1 MRTVQPQLIG
11 DSMATRKPAKAEK
24 PAKITASKKA
34 VTKKPAA
41 KPAAKKPVVKKP
53 VAKAK
58 TKARVVQ
65 AQEQELEFK
74 PVSSFLSMHAAMDPE
89 AQAAMIAE
97 QTKRAFDVEAY
108 VQFNVAQ
115 TQVARSIVEEN
126 VTDAMQS
133 WAINAGGN
141 REMIMRTTDDVYR
154 NRLMMLNL
162 LKPEN
167 PVEAAFQESMINK
180 TKLEYL
186 QHRNTMN
193 RRMAEIA
200 YEMANAIKAIGAAS
214 EKFYNANEEM
224 AAFIN
229 DTADENAVWFDGELR
244 KMMREASNV
253 TNDQR
258 IQHTMEISQLLA
270 QDAQTGRAR
279 IREVAEFAQ
288 GLGDSLQELQE
299 SGNELREEVINIR
312 EKIDASQRRIA
323 DTIVNKR
330 G

>member
-1 MRTVQPQLIG
+1 
-11 DSMATRKPAKAEK
+11 MATRKPAAA
-24 PAKITASKKA
+24 PAKAAAKA
-34 VTKKPAA
+34 KKPAA
-41 KPAAKKPVVKKP
+41 GKAPAKKPVIK
-53 VAKAK
+53 ATKAK
-58 TKARVVQ
+58 ITRKPKATKPEAV
-65 AQEQELEFK
+65 EQELDFK
-74 PVSSFLSMHAAMDPE
+74 PVSSFLSMHAGMDPE

-162 LKPEN
+162 LKPAN

-186 QHRNTMN
+186 QHRNVMN
-193 RRMAEIA
+193 RRMADIA
-200 YEMANAIKAIGAAS
+200 HDMANAIKAIGTAS
-214 EKFYNANEEM
+214 EKFYHANEEM
-224 AAFIN
+224 AAFIDDVAN
-229 DTADENAVWFDGELR
+229 ENAEWFDGELR
-244 KMMREASNV
+244 TMMREATNV

-258 IQHTMEISQLLA
+258 IQHTMEVSQLLA
-270 QDAQTGRAR
+270 NDAQVGRAR

-288 GLGDSLQELQE
+288 SLGDSLQELQE
-299 SGNELREEVINIR
+299 NGNELREEVISIR

-323 DTIVNKR
+323 DTIVGKKA
-330 G
+330 

>member
-1 MRTVQPQLIG
+1 
-11 DSMATRKPAKAEK
+11 MATTKPA
-24 PAKITASKKA
+24 
-34 VTKKPAA
+34 KKPAA
-41 KPAAKKPVVKKP
+41 PAKKAAAPTAKKPAAKKPAPKAVK
-53 VAKAK
+53 AKAK
-58 TKARVVQ
+58 PRARVEAV
-65 AQEQELEFK
+65 EPELEFK

-162 LKPEN
+162 LTPEN

-186 QHRNTMN
+186 QHRNVMN
-193 RRMAEIA
+193 RRMADIA
-200 YEMANAIKAIGAAS
+200 QDMALAIKAIGAAS

-229 DTADENAVWFDGELR
+229 DVADENAEWLDGDLR

-258 IQHTMEISQLLA
+258 IQHTMEVSQLLA

-279 IREVAEFAQ
+279 IREVADFAQ

-312 EKIDASQRRIA
+312 EKIDAGQRRIS
-323 DTIVNKR
+323 DNIVNKR
-330 G
+330 K

>member
-1 MRTVQPQLIG
+1 
-11 DSMATRKPAKAEK
+11 MAT
-24 PAKITASKKA
+24 
-34 VTKKPAA
+34 
-41 KPAAKKPVVKKP
+41 KKPVVKKAAATKKAPVKKPTVKKP
-53 VAKAK
+53 VAKI
-58 TKARVVQ
+58 TKKATPKKAVKK
-65 AQEQELEFK
+65 AQPVAEQELDFK
-74 PVSSFLSMHAAMDPE
+74 PMTSFLSMHAGMDPE
-89 AQAAMIAE
+89 AQAQMIAE
-97 QTKRAFDVEAY
+97 QTRRAFDVEAY

-162 LKPEN
+162 LKPEDSTQ
-167 PVEAAFQESMINK
+167 AAFQDSMITK

-193 RRMAEIA
+193 RRMVDIA
-200 YEMANAIKAIGAAS
+200 HDMANAIKAIGEAS
-214 EKFYNANEEM
+214 EKFFHANEEM
-224 AAFIN
+224 AAFTDDVAN
-229 DTADENAVWFDGELR
+229 ENAEWFDGDL
-244 KMMREASNV
+244 KQMMRESTNI

-258 IQHTMEISQLLA
+258 ISQTMEVGQLLGK
-270 QDAQTGRAR
+270 DAQVGRAR

-288 GLGDSLQELQE
+288 SLGDSLQELQE
-299 SGNELREEVINIR
+299 NGNELRDEVTNIR

-323 DTIVNKR
+323 DTIMKR
-330 G
+330 V

>member
-1 MRTVQPQLIG
+1 
-11 DSMATRKPAKAEK
+11 MA
-24 PAKITASKKA
+24 
-34 VTKKPAA
+34 TKKPAA
-41 KPAAKKPVVKKP
+41 KPATKKATTKKP

-58 TKARVVQ
+58 KPAPRTKTVAKTKTTRKPQVVETV
-65 AQEQELEFK
+65 EQELDFK
-74 PVSSFLSMHAAMDPE
+74 PVSSFMSLHAAMDPE

-162 LKPEN
+162 LRPET
-167 PVEAAFQESMINK
+167 PEQAAFQESMINK

-186 QHRNTMN
+186 QHRNSMN
-193 RRMAEIA
+193 RRMVEISQD
-200 YEMANAIKAIGAAS
+200 MAQAIKAIGEAS
-214 EKFYNANEEM
+214 EKFYHANEEM
-224 AAFIN
+224 AAYIQ
-229 DTADENAVWFDGELR
+229 DVATENAQWLDGELR
-244 KMMREASNV
+244 DQMREATNI

-258 IQHTMEISQLLA
+258 ISQTMEVSQLLA
-270 QDAQTGRAR
+270 KDAQANRVR
-279 IREVAEFAQ
+279 IKEVAEFAQ

-299 SGNELREEVINIR
+299 NGNELREEVITLR
-312 EKIDASQRRIA
+312 ESIDANQRRVA
-323 DTIVNKR
+323 DTIVGKR
-330 G
+330 R

>member
-1 MRTVQPQLIG
+1 
-11 DSMATRKPAKAEK
+11 
-24 PAKITASKKA
+24 
-34 VTKKPAA
+34 
-41 KPAAKKPVVKKP
+41 
-53 VAKAK
+53 
-58 TKARVVQ
+58 
-65 AQEQELEFK
+65 
-74 PVSSFLSMHAAMDPE
+74 
-89 AQAAMIAE
+89 MIAE

-186 QHRNTMN
+186 QHRNVMN
-193 RRMAEIA
+193 RRMADIA

-258 IQHTMEISQLLA
+258 IQHTMEVSQLLA
-270 QDAQTGRAR
+270 NDAQTGRAR

-312 EKIDASQRRIA
+312 EKIDAGQRRIA

-330 G
+330 K

>member
-1 MRTVQPQLIG
+1 
-11 DSMATRKPAKAEK
+11 MAT
-24 PAKITASKKA
+24 
-34 VTKKPAA
+34 
-41 KPAAKKPVVKKP
+41 KKPVVKKAAATKKPAVKKPQPKTKTTTKKP
-53 VAKAK
+53 VAKITAKK
-58 TKARVVQ
+58 TKPE
-65 AQEQELEFK
+65 AQPGEQELEFK
-74 PVSSFLSMHAAMDPE
+74 PMSSFLSMHAGMDPE
-89 AQAAMIAE
+89 QQAALIAE
-97 QTKRAFDVEAY
+97 QTRRAFDVEAY

-162 LKPEN
+162 LKPAN

-193 RRMAEIA
+193 RRMADIA
-200 YEMANAIKAIGAAS
+200 HDMAMAIKAIGQAS
-214 EKFYNANEEM
+214 EKFYHANEEM
-224 AAFIN
+224 AAFID
-229 DTADENAVWFDGELR
+229 DTANENAIWFDGALR
-244 KMMREASNV
+244 SMMREATGV

-258 IQHTMEISQLLA
+258 ISQTMEVSQMLA

-299 SGNELREEVINIR
+299 NGNELREEVINIR

-323 DTIVNKR
+323 DTIAR
-330 G
+330 R

>member
-1 MRTVQPQLIG
+1 
-11 DSMATRKPAKAEK
+11 MATRKPAAA
-24 PAKITASKKA
+24 PAKAAAKA
-34 VTKKPAA
+34 KKPAA
-41 KPAAKKPVVKKP
+41 GKAPAKKPVIK
-53 VAKAK
+53 ATKAK
-58 TKARVVQ
+58 ITRKPKATKPEAV
-65 AQEQELEFK
+65 EQELDFK
-74 PVSSFLSMHAAMDPE
+74 PMSSFLSMHAGMDPE

-162 LKPEN
+162 LKPAN

-186 QHRNTMN
+186 QHRNVMN
-193 RRMAEIA
+193 RRMADIA
-200 YEMANAIKAIGAAS
+200 HDMANAIKAIGAAS
-214 EKFYNANEEM
+214 EKFYHANEEM
-224 AAFIN
+224 AAFIDDVAN
-229 DTADENAVWFDGELR
+229 ENAEWFDGDLR
-244 KMMREASNV
+244 SMMREATNV

-258 IQHTMEISQLLA
+258 IQQTMEVSQLLA
-270 QDAQTGRAR
+270 NDAQVGRAR

-299 SGNELREEVINIR
+299 NGNELREEVISIR

-323 DTIVNKR
+323 DTIVAKKPK
-330 G
+330 

>member
-1 MRTVQPQLIG
+1 
-11 DSMATRKPAKAEK
+11 MAT
-24 PAKITASKKA
+24 
-34 VTKKPAA
+34 
-41 KPAAKKPVVKKP
+41 KKPVVKKAAATKKAPVKKPTVKKP
-53 VAKAK
+53 VAKI
-58 TKARVVQ
+58 TKKATPKKAVKK
-65 AQEQELEFK
+65 AQPVAEQELDFK
-74 PVSSFLSMHAAMDPE
+74 PMTSFLSMHAGMDPE
-89 AQAAMIAE
+89 AQAQMIAE
-97 QTKRAFDVEAY
+97 QTRRAFDVEAY

-162 LKPEN
+162 LKPEDSTQ
-167 PVEAAFQESMINK
+167 AAFQDSMITK

-193 RRMAEIA
+193 RRMVDIA
-200 YEMANAIKAIGAAS
+200 HDMANAIKAIGEAS
-214 EKFYNANEEM
+214 EKFFHANEEM
-224 AAFIN
+224 AAFIDDVAN
-229 DTADENAVWFDGELR
+229 ENAEWFDGDL
-244 KMMREASNV
+244 KQMMRESTNI

-258 IQHTMEISQLLA
+258 ISQTMEVGQLLGK
-270 QDAQTGRAR
+270 DAQVGRAR

-288 GLGDSLQELQE
+288 SLGDSLQELQE
-299 SGNELREEVINIR
+299 NGNELRDEVTNIR

-323 DTIVNKR
+323 DTIMKR
-330 G
+330 V

>member
-1 MRTVQPQLIG
+1 
-11 DSMATRKPAKAEK
+11 MAT
-24 PAKITASKKA
+24 
-34 VTKKPAA
+34 
-41 KPAAKKPVVKKP
+41 KKPVVKKAAATKKPAVKKPQPKTKTTTKKP
-53 VAKAK
+53 VAKITAKK
-58 TKARVVQ
+58 TKPV
-65 AQEQELEFK
+65 AQPVEQELEFK
-74 PVSSFLSMHAAMDPE
+74 PMSSFLSMHAGMDPE
-89 AQAAMIAE
+89 QQAAMIAE
-97 QTKRAFDVEAY
+97 QTRRAFDVEAY

-162 LKPEN
+162 LKPAN

-193 RRMAEIA
+193 RRMADIA
-200 YEMANAIKAIGAAS
+200 HDMANAIKAIGQAS
-214 EKFYNANEEM
+214 EKFYHANEEM
-224 AAFIN
+224 AAFID
-229 DTADENAVWFDGELR
+229 DTANENAEWFDGALR
-244 KMMREASNV
+244 SMMREATGV

-258 IQHTMEISQLLA
+258 ISQTMEVSQMLA

-299 SGNELREEVINIR
+299 NGNELREEVINIR

-323 DTIVNKR
+323 DTIAR
-330 G
+330 R

>member
-1 MRTVQPQLIG
+1 
-11 DSMATRKPAKAEK
+11 MA
-24 PAKITASKKA
+24 
-34 VTKKPAA
+34 TKKPAA
-41 KPAAKKPVVKKP
+41 KAATKKPVVKKPVVKKPVVKKP
-53 VAKAK
+53 VAKIKAK
-58 TKARVVQ
+58 TTRKPKVEAAV
-65 AQEQELEFK
+65 ELEFK
-74 PVSSFLSMHAAMDPE
+74 PVSTFLSLHGAMDPE
-89 AQAAMIAE
+89 AQAEMIAE
-97 QTKRAFDVEAY
+97 QTRRAFDVEAY

-162 LKPEN
+162 LKPESA
-167 PVEAAFQESMINK
+167 EQAAFQDSMINK

-193 RRMAEIA
+193 RRMIEISQ
-200 YEMANAIKAIGAAS
+200 EMAKAIKAIGEAS
-214 EKFYNANEEM
+214 EKFYHANEEM
-224 AAFIN
+224 AAYIQ
-229 DTADENAVWFDGELR
+229 DIASENAEWLDGDLS
-244 KMMREASNV
+244 KDMRSATNI

-258 IQHTMEISQLLA
+258 LQQAMEVSQLLA
-270 QDAQTGRAR
+270 KDAQSNRTR

-299 SGNELREEVINIR
+299 NGNELREEVINLR
-312 EKIDASQRRIA
+312 ESIDANQRRVA
-323 DTIVNKR
+323 DTIIGKR
-330 G
+330 R

>member
-1 MRTVQPQLIG
+1 
-11 DSMATRKPAKAEK
+11 MATKKPAVK
-24 PAKITASKKA
+24 PATKATTKKA
-34 VTKKPAA
+34 VSKKPAA
-41 KPAAKKPVVKKP
+41 KTKKP
-53 VAKAK
+53 VAKPVK
-58 TKARVVQ
+58 KVKPVEVV
-65 AQEQELEFK
+65 EQELDFK
-74 PVSSFLSMHAAMDPE
+74 PMSSFLSLHASMDPE

-162 LKPEN
+162 LTPSN

-186 QHRNTMN
+186 QHRNLMN
-193 RRMAEIA
+193 RRMIEIA
-200 YEMANAIKAIGAAS
+200 QEMANAIKAIGGAS
-214 EKFYNANEEM
+214 EKFYHTNEEM
-224 AAFIN
+224 SAFIN

-244 KMMREASNV
+244 KMMRESSNV

-258 IQHTMEISQLLA
+258 IQQTMEISQLLA
-270 QDAQTGRAR
+270 QDAQSGRAR
-279 IREVAEFAQ
+279 IKEVAEFAQ

-299 SGNELREEVINIR
+299 NGNELREEVISIR

-323 DTIVNKR
+323 DTIIKKSR
-330 G
+330 

>member
-1 MRTVQPQLIG
+1 MPTK
-11 DSMATRKPAKAEK
+11 KPAKK
-24 PAKITASKKA
+24 
-34 VTKKPAA
+34 AA
-41 KPAAKKPVVKKP
+41 KPAAKKPA
-53 VAKAK
+53 AKAK
-58 TKARVVQ
+58 KPAAKTAAKKPAARKAAEVVV
-65 AQEQELEFK
+65 EQELDFK
-74 PVSSFLSMHAAMDPE
+74 PVGSFLSMHAAMDPE

-108 VQFNVAQ
+108 VQYNVAQ

-186 QHRNTMN
+186 QHRNSMN
-193 RRMAEIA
+193 RRMADIA
-200 YEMANAIKAIGAAS
+200 HDMANAIKAIGTAS
-214 EKFYNANEEM
+214 EKFYHANEEM

-229 DTADENAVWFDGELR
+229 DTADENAVWFDGSLK
-244 KMMREASNV
+244 KMMREATNV

-258 IQHTMEISQLLA
+258 IQHTMEVSQLLA
-270 QDAQTGRAR
+270 NDAQSGRAR

-288 GLGDSLQELQE
+288 SLGDSLQELQE

-323 DTIVNKR
+323 DTIVGKKR
-330 G
+330 

>member
-1 MRTVQPQLIG
+1 
-11 DSMATRKPAKAEK
+11 MA
-24 PAKITASKKA
+24 
-34 VTKKPAA
+34 TKKPAA
-41 KPAAKKPVVKKP
+41 KPATKKATTKKP
-53 VAKAK
+53 VAKPTKKTQAVKKPQPKK
-58 TKARVVQ
+58 TKPVETV
-65 AQEQELEFK
+65 ETELDFK
-74 PVSSFLSMHAAMDPE
+74 PVSSFMSLHAAMDPE

-162 LKPEN
+162 LRPET
-167 PVEAAFQESMINK
+167 PEQAAFQESMINK

-186 QHRNTMN
+186 QHRNSMN
-193 RRMAEIA
+193 RRMVEISQD
-200 YEMANAIKAIGAAS
+200 MAQAIKAIGQAS
-214 EKFYNANEEM
+214 EKFFHANEEM
-224 AAFIN
+224 AAFIQ
-229 DTADENAVWFDGELR
+229 DVATENAQWLDGDLR
-244 KMMREASNV
+244 DEMREATNI

-258 IQHTMEISQLLA
+258 IQQTMEVSQLLA
-270 QDAQTGRAR
+270 KDAQANRVR
-279 IREVAEFAQ
+279 IKEVAEFAQ

-299 SGNELREEVINIR
+299 NGNELREEVITLR
-312 EKIDASQRRIA
+312 ESIDANQRRVA
-323 DTIVNKR
+323 DTIVGKR
-330 G
+330 K

>member
-1 MRTVQPQLIG
+1 
-11 DSMATRKPAKAEK
+11 MA
-24 PAKITASKKA
+24 
-34 VTKKPAA
+34 TKKPAA
-41 KPAAKKPVVKKP
+41 KPATKKPAVKKP
-53 VAKAK
+53 VAKTKTTTKKAAAVKKPTPKKAK
-58 TKARVVQ
+58 PAEVV
-65 AQEQELEFK
+65 EQELDFK
-74 PVSSFLSMHAAMDPE
+74 PMSSFLTMHAGMDPE
-89 AQAAMIAE
+89 QQAVLIAE
-97 QTKRAFDVEAY
+97 QTRRAFDVEAY
-108 VQFNVAQ
+108 VQYNVAQ

-162 LKPEN
+162 LKPAN

-193 RRMAEIA
+193 RRMVDIA
-200 YEMANAIKAIGAAS
+200 QEMATAIKAIGAAS
-214 EKFYNANEEM
+214 EKFYTANEEM

-244 KMMREASNV
+244 KLMREATGV

-258 IQHTMEISQLLA
+258 ISHTMEVSQLLA

-299 SGNELREEVINIR
+299 NGNELREEVISIR
-312 EKIDASQRRIA
+312 EKIDAGQRRIA
-323 DTIVNKR
+323 DTITR
-330 G
+330 R

>member
-1 MRTVQPQLIG
+1 
-11 DSMATRKPAKAEK
+11 MA
-24 PAKITASKKA
+24 
-34 VTKKPAA
+34 TKKPAA
-41 KPAAKKPVVKKP
+41 KPATKKATVKKPVAKTKAPVKKPVVKKATAKKVVKKAQP
-53 VAKAK
+53 VVAA
-58 TKARVVQ
+58 
-65 AQEQELEFK
+65 EQELDFK
-74 PVSSFLSMHAAMDPE
+74 PMSSFLSMHAGMDPE
-89 AQAAMIAE
+89 AQAQMIAE
-97 QTKRAFDVEAY
+97 QTRRAFDVEAY

-162 LKPEN
+162 LAPAN

-186 QHRNTMN
+186 QHRNVMN
-193 RRMAEIA
+193 RRMVDIA
-200 YEMANAIKAIGAAS
+200 QDMATAIKAIGAAS
-214 EKFYNANEEM
+214 EKFYHANEEM
-224 AAFIN
+224 VAFIDDVAN
-229 DTADENAVWFDGELR
+229 ENAEWFDGDL
-244 KMMREASNV
+244 KTMMSAATNI

-258 IQHTMEISQLLA
+258 IQQAMEVSQLLA
-270 QDAQTGRAR
+270 KDAQVGRHR
-279 IREVAEFAQ
+279 IREVSEFAQ

-299 SGNELREEVINIR
+299 SGNELRDDVINIR

-323 DTIVNKR
+323 DTIIKR

>member
-1 MRTVQPQLIG
+1 
-11 DSMATRKPAKAEK
+11 MA
-24 PAKITASKKA
+24 
-34 VTKKPAA
+34 TKKPAA
-41 KPAAKKPVVKKP
+41 KTATKKVTAKKP
-53 VAKAK
+53 VAKTKKPAPKTKTVTKAK
-58 TKARVVQ
+58 TTRKPQQIAV
-65 AQEQELEFK
+65 ETELEFK
-74 PVSSFLSMHAAMDPE
+74 PVSTFLSLHGAMDPE

-162 LKPEN
+162 LRPDSPEH
-167 PVEAAFQESMINK
+167 AAFQESMINK

-193 RRMAEIA
+193 RRMVEIA
-200 YEMANAIKAIGAAS
+200 QEMATAIKNIGEAS
-214 EKFYNANEEM
+214 EKFYHANEEM
-224 AAFIN
+224 AAFIQ
-229 DTADENAVWFDGELR
+229 DVASENAQWLDGELR
-244 KMMREASNV
+244 DMMQQATNI

-258 IQHTMEISQLLA
+258 IQQAMEVSQLLA
-270 QDAQTGRAR
+270 KDAQANRVR
-279 IREVAEFAQ
+279 IKEVAEFAQ
-288 GLGDSLQELQE
+288 SLGDSLQDLQE
-299 SGNELREEVINIR
+299 NGNELREEIITLR
-312 EKIDASQRRIA
+312 ESIDANQRRVA
-323 DTIVNKR
+323 DTIVGKR
-330 G
+330 R

>member
-1 MRTVQPQLIG
+1 
-11 DSMATRKPAKAEK
+11 MATRTPAKADK
-24 PAKITASKKA
+24 SA
-34 VTKKPAA
+34 KKPAA
-41 KPAAKKPVVKKP
+41 KPAVKKPAAKP
-53 VAKAK
+53 VAKVKPKAK
-58 TKARVVQ
+58 PKAKAVEIP
-65 AQEQELEFK
+65 QEQELEFK
-74 PVSSFLSMHAAMDPE
+74 PMSSFLSMHAGMDPE

-108 VQFNVAQ
+108 VQYNVAQ

-186 QHRNTMN
+186 QHRNVMN
-193 RRMAEIA
+193 RRMVDIA
-200 YEMANAIKAIGAAS
+200 HEMANAIKAIGAAS
-214 EKFYNANEEM
+214 EKFYHTNEEM
-224 AAFIN
+224 AAYIN
-229 DTADENAVWFDGELR
+229 DVADENAEWFDGALR
-244 KMMREASNV
+244 SMMREATNI

-258 IQHTMEISQLLA
+258 ISHTMEVSQLLA

-279 IREVAEFAQ
+279 IREVSDFAQ
-288 GLGDSLQELQE
+288 SLGDSLQELQE
-299 SGNELREEVINIR
+299 NGNELRDEVISIR
-312 EKIDASQRRIA
+312 EKIDASQRRISN
-323 DTIVNKR
+323 TIVGKKS
-330 G
+330 

>member
-1 MRTVQPQLIG
+1 
-11 DSMATRKPAKAEK
+11 MA
-24 PAKITASKKA
+24 
-34 VTKKPAA
+34 TKKPAA
-41 KPAAKKPVVKKP
+41 KPATKKSAVKKP
-53 VAKAK
+53 AAKTKKPAPKTKTVTKAK
-58 TKARVVQ
+58 TTKKPQVVT
-65 AQEQELEFK
+65 APEPELDFQ
-74 PVSSFLSMHAAMDPE
+74 PVPSFISMHAGMDPE

-97 QTKRAFDVEAY
+97 QTRRAFDVEAY

-162 LKPEN
+162 LKPQDA
-167 PVEAAFQESMINK
+167 VQAAFQESMINK

-186 QHRNTMN
+186 QHRNLMN
-193 RRMAEIA
+193 RRMIEIA
-200 YEMANAIKAIGAAS
+200 QEMAQAIKAIGTAS
-214 EKFYNANEEM
+214 EKFYHTNEEM

-229 DTADENAVWFDGELR
+229 DVADENAEWFDGAL
-244 KMMREASNV
+244 KGMMQAATNI

-258 IQHTMEISQLLA
+258 IQQTMEVSQLLA
-270 QDAQTGRAR
+270 KDAQTGRAR
-279 IREVAEFAQ
+279 IREVAEFAN

-299 SGNELREEVINIR
+299 NGNELREEVISIR
-312 EKIDASQRRIA
+312 EKIDAGQRRIA
-323 DTIVNKR
+323 DTISKR

>member
-1 MRTVQPQLIG
+1 
-11 DSMATRKPAKAEK
+11 MA
-24 PAKITASKKA
+24 
-34 VTKKPAA
+34 TKKPAA
-41 KPAAKKPVVKKP
+41 KPATKKAPVKKP
-53 VAKAK
+53 VAKTKATTKKPAPKAKAQVKK
-58 TKARVVQ
+58 TKPVAEAV
-65 AQEQELEFK
+65 EQELDFK
-74 PVSSFLSMHAAMDPE
+74 PMSSFLSMHAGMDPE
-89 AQAAMIAE
+89 QQAKMIAE
-97 QTKRAFDVEAY
+97 QTRRAFDVEAY
-108 VQFNVAQ
+108 VQYNVAQ

-186 QHRNTMN
+186 NHRNTMN
-193 RRMAEIA
+193 RRMVDIA
-200 YEMANAIKAIGAAS
+200 HDMAMAIKAIGQAS
-214 EKFYNANEEM
+214 EKFYLANEEM

-229 DTADENAVWFDGELR
+229 DTADENAIWFDGELR
-244 KMMREASNV
+244 KMMKEASGV

-258 IQHTMEISQLLA
+258 ISHSMEVSQLLA

-279 IREVAEFAQ
+279 IKEVAEFAQ

-299 SGNELREEVINIR
+299 NGNELREEVISIR
-312 EKIDASQRRIA
+312 EKIDAGQRRIA
-323 DTIVNKR
+323 DTISR
-330 G
+330 R

>member
-1 MRTVQPQLIG
+1 
-11 DSMATRKPAKAEK
+11 MAPRKPAKPVKEK
-24 PAKITASKKA
+24 KPTAKKA

-41 KPAAKKPVVKKP
+41 KPNAKGKVK
-53 VAKAK
+53 AKATPKK
-58 TKARVVQ
+58 TRAAQ
-65 AQEQELEFK
+65 APAETELEFK
-74 PVSSFLSMHAAMDPE
+74 PMSSFLSMHAAMDPE

-162 LKPEN
+162 LKPESA
-167 PVEAAFQESMINK
+167 EQATFQESLINK
-180 TKLEYL
+180 TKLDYL
-186 QHRNTMN
+186 SHRNTMN

-200 YEMANAIKAIGAAS
+200 YEMATAIKAIGAAS
-214 EKFYNANEEM
+214 EKFYHANEEM
-224 AAFIN
+224 AAFIS
-229 DTADENAVWFDGELR
+229 DVADENAEWLDGNLV
-244 KMMREASNV
+244 KMMKEATNI

-258 IQHTMEISQLLA
+258 IQATMEVSQLLA
-270 QDAQTGRAR
+270 KDAQANRVR
-279 IREVAEFAQ
+279 IKEVAEFANS
-288 GLGDSLQELQE
+288 LGDSLQELQE
-299 SGNELREEVINIR
+299 SGNELREEVINLR
-312 EKIDASQRRIA
+312 ESIDANQRRVA
-323 DTIVNKR
+323 DTIVGKR
-330 G
+330 R